1 MKHPSTC
8 ATDLATTP
16 AEDELTLHQLTSAL
30 RAPLPTIPEGAG
42 VFARQFS
49 DAFMAGEIMPF
60 YEGLEDS
67 AVLYDLLSSE
77 PERYGQLASLT
88 LKYAHQHHCTFAVAL
103 AGYLRANDNLVLVVD
118 QHGAPLHSM
127 VADATGDLL
136 LDANGVRTHQDVLNH
151 FMGTMLGMPVSVRR
165 TTLPELIAL
174 GEVSQEAVDAVMPAF
189 GVTAE
194 FMLSNLVALHDGPEF
209 DDEPDDDTW
218 MQP

>member
-1 MKHPSTC
+1 MKYASTGT
-8 ATDLATTP
+8 TDVATTP

-30 RAPLPTIPEGAG
+30 RAPLPPIPDGAA
-42 VFARQFS
+42 VFARQFA
-49 DAFMAGEIMPF
+49 DAFMAGEIIPF

-67 AVLYDLLSSE
+67 TVLYELLSSE
-77 PERYGQLASLT
+77 PERYGQLASMT
-88 LKYAHQHHCTFAVAL
+88 LKYAHKHHCTFAVAL
-103 AGYLRANDNLVLVVD
+103 AGYLQADNNLVLVVD

-136 LDANGVRTHQDVLNH
+136 LDANGVRTQQDVLNH
-151 FMGTMLGMPVSVRR
+151 FKGTMLGMPVTVRK

-174 GEVSQEAVDAVMPAF
+174 GEVSQEAVDAVLPAF

-209 DDEPDDDTW
+209 DDELDDDAW